1 MCWGCAGGLCHF
13 FVFSLI
19 CRRHFKK
26 EVKCRMGYGGL
37 GVGSLAWVAR
47 MRFPGVW
54 TAEREHHGVLVLG
67 GLSLCFLLFCFACFC
82 AALVCLSL
90 SSSLSA

>member
-26 EVKCRMGYGGL
+26 EVTPAAFGFRFSGGEGRGRL
-37 GVGSLAWVAR
+37 RANSPQPLATYQNTPKMEKGERRRLEVLPYCGSESV
-47 MRFPGVW
+47 FQTNPG
-54 TAEREHHGVLVLG
+54 L
-67 GLSLCFLLFCFACFC
+67 C
-82 AALVCLSL
+82 AAL
-90 SSSLSA
+90 